1 MVKRYSN
8 AQLENNPCVPRF
20 SYRIGEF
27 TLFCSFHMAANKAP
41 SLRQITCDEL
51 FVRKQFLS
59 DSLAGQLVPKKT
71 RKRLMKQKVLQ
82 SRDMAARSTLA

>member
-1 MVKRYSN
+1 
-8 AQLENNPCVPRF
+8 
-20 SYRIGEF
+20 
-27 TLFCSFHMAANKAP
+27 MAANKAP